1 MTHMWKRQ
9 GRSAVENENIG
20 PLKGQVVPAFDLFL
34 HLRPLLEWMDSS
46 EERES
51 EAECR
56 GSSES

>member
-34 HLRPLLEWMDSS
+34 HLRPLLE
-46 EERES
+46 
-51 EAECR
+51 
-56 GSSES
+56 